1 MRRFFVLMCIFALA
15 GMSSAACTRTQ
26 YRPEYVRDDP
36 RPSFAE
42 AQGRTKAYL
51 KKAAL
56 APQDLPTGSFA
67 GQVDDL
73 FSETLAAVIQ
83 ARANRLQLLTPRE
96 TGFPEFMRDTT
107 PFAAPEAFH
116 ALAETARLEGYHHL
130 LRAAVLHVRASER
143 KTGIWWF
150 RKTRYFM
157 TVAVAVDVYD
167 TFTAAKISSH
177 VKEKTVKIDAGDY
190 EAYQSGVQNNITA
203 VDKAVAGMARDM
215 GRQAARVI
223 LSTPWK
229 AVVAAVHAERIE
241 LAAGRAVGLQVGDRW
256 DVYEGRRKLEG
267 YDGARFIVP
276 GYKVGTIEL
285 TAVEDA
291 SAQARADGNADIRAG
306 DIAVPTR

>member
-1 MRRFFVLMCIFALA
+1 MRRFFVLMGIFVLA
-15 GMSSAACTRTQ
+15 GLSSAACAKTQ
-26 YRPEYVRDDP
+26 YRPEYVRGDL

-42 AQGRTKAYL
+42 AQGRTRSYL
-51 KKAAL
+51 KKAAI
-56 APQDLPTGSFA
+56 APQDRPTGSFA
-67 GQVDDL
+67 AQADDL
-73 FSETLAAVIQ
+73 FSETLVASIQ

-96 TGFPEFMRDTT
+96 TGFPEFMRNATL
-107 PFAAPEAFH
+107 FAAPEAVY
-116 ALAETARLEGYHHL
+116 AMAETARLQGYHHL
-130 LRAAVLHVRASER
+130 LRATVLHVRASER

-177 VKEKTVKIDAGDY
+177 VKEKTVKIDTGDY

-203 VDKAVAGMARDM
+203 VDKAVAGMARDL

-223 LSTPWK
+223 RSTPWK
-229 AVVAAVHAERIE
+229 AVVAAVNAERIE

-256 DVYEGRRKLEG
+256 AVYEGRRKIEG

-276 GYKVGTIEL
+276 GYKVGTIYL

-291 SAQARADGNADIRAG
+291 TAQARADGNADIRAG
-306 DIAVPTR
+306 DIAIPIR